1 MVVINVTYFA
11 TVIFFQQHEN
21 NQKLGLVEAL
31 LGIGA
36 WEKSKSILDRL
47 PEFFGTTYK
56 PIATSLCALIH
67 TVLDPVYRK

>member
-1 MVVINVTYFA
+1 MLISSLIPF
-11 TVIFFQQHEN
+11 IQQHYN

-31 LGIGA
+31 LGIGS

-47 PEFFGTTYK
+47 PEFFGTTHR